1 MKVTETLRIR
11 QHDKLNV
18 VLEEYT
24 TGINPKTKEESSSW
38 KTVGYYRNTRSALKS
53 ILDRDLLINLDEC
66 EDVRRYVKM
75 FKKANDYICNLL
87 EVE

>member
-1 MKVTETLRIR
+1 MKVNETLRIR

-24 TGINPKTKEESSSW
+24 SGINPKTKEESSSW
-38 KTVGYYRNTRSALKS
+38 KIVGYYRNTRSALKS
-53 ILDRDLLINLDEC
+53 ILDRGLLINLDEC
-66 EDVRRYVKM
+66 EDVKQYMKM
-75 FKKANDYICNLL
+75 FKKANDYILGLL